1 MKMLGKV
8 SLKSMVC
15 YHFSLWKLCHNLG
28 LMDPRAPFPA
38 DLTCRW
44 SWKWL
49 RSSTTARHPVF
60 SRRPEVWKKYLQMV
74 VVNAA
79 IFGGRVWPS
88 QILHENPHKF
98 RHEIPNSDQLIGI
111 ENPDLLGSCDW
122 IYLTVRQGL
131 HPAAR
136 WGFWAS
142 KCVRSLIQDQ
152 KGSPF
157 DGFLNLPSIGRGNSA
172 FYHFGNSG
180 NRQWKLAFC
189 RRFHSCFECG
199 QLSVQSSVFFPGDE
213 WGSAP
218 LLLPTGVGSWIFLA
232 AEWHDAR
239 GWWHWET
246 YHYRIHFF
254 LTGRGLG
261 EPFSEHFLPPAEGE
275 LWMPWGLWLLLR
287 WGPNLRRMFPSRPCR
302 RSRSQPGSE
311 RQKKGDKWST
321 VLGELF
327 QPCFFTRG

>member
-1 MKMLGKV
+1 MLLFLGGGFDPVKFC
-8 SLKSMVC
+8 MRTRT
-15 YHFSLWKLCHNLG
+15 NLG
-28 LMDPRAPFPA
+28 MN
-38 DLTCRW
+38 
-44 SWKWL
+44 S
-49 RSSTTARHPVF
+49 
-60 SRRPEVWKKYLQMV
+60 
-74 VVNAA
+74 
-79 IFGGRVWPS
+79 
-88 QILHENPHKF
+88 
-98 RHEIPNSDQLIGI
+98 PNDQLIGI
-111 ENPDLLGSCDW
+111 ENPDL
-122 IYLTVRQGL
+122 
-131 HPAAR
+131 HPAAP

-172 FYHFGNSG
+172 FYHFGKSG

-232 AEWHDAR
+232 AEWHYAR

-254 LTGRGLG
+254 LTGKGLG
-261 EPFSEHFLPPAEGE
+261 EPFSEHFLPPAEEGAVNA
-275 LWMPWGLWLLLR
+275 LR
-287 WGPNLRRMFPSRPCR
+287 ALAS
-302 RSRSQPGSE
+302 SQVGS
-311 RQKKGDKWST
+311 
-321 VLGELF
+321 
-327 QPCFFTRG
+327 